1 MERVMRTQ
9 VLFVA
14 YKVFII
20 DGKEVLEDVIDFS
33 LEREVA
39 EKIAEISGE
48 NGFPAKVE
56 KELACCEDNSSE
68 MFVIKNN
75 KPLELSKA
83 KELKDFKDHVI
94 NNMTGFEKRVL
105 LASRSLTI

>member
-20 DGKEVLEDVIDFS
+20 DSKEVLEDVIDFS

-39 EKIAEISGE
+39 EKIAEI
-48 NGFPAKVE
+48 
-56 KELACCEDNSSE
+56 
-68 MFVIKNN
+68 
-75 KPLELSKA
+75 
-83 KELKDFKDHVI
+83 
-94 NNMTGFEKRVL
+94 
-105 LASRSLTI
+105 